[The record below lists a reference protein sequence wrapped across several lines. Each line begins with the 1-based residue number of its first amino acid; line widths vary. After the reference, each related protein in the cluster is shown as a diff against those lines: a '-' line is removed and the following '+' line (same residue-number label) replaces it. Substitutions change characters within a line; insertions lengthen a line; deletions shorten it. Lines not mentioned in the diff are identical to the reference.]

1 MWFPN
6 ANEAS
11 ALEVMKNSTSL
22 AIAGDSSSR
31 GAYICVLNDV
41 LHVLEGPKEH
51 ILHIQ
56 WDKEDEDSAVKG
68 DM

>member
-11 ALEVMKNSTSL
+11 ALEVMKKSTLS
-22 AIAGDSSSR
+22 AVTGDSRSR
-31 GAYICVLNDV
+31 EAYIDVLRDV

-56 WDKEDEDSAVKG
+56 WDKEDDDSAVKG